1 MCLFIILKGKFPS
14 EALYKAA
21 QTSCGTRS
29 AASCWTAKY
38 LFHCGT
44 KGTFVLW
51 VCAVPRSA
59 SWFGFQ
65 FSGWRLRLCGLPEEC
80 VPRWTEPAVLEVR
93 GQGNSQLSCQKTQTN
108 KQRMTYVIHP
118 FSSSFSRP
126 DNFSDAVYSGL
137 RDLADVCS
145 FSFWSLCNITGIV
158 CSER

>member
-93 GQGNSQLSCQKTQTN
+93 GQGNSQLSCQKTH
-108 KQRMTYVIHP
+108 KQINRTYDIRD
-118 FSSSFSRP
+118 SSIFIQFLTAWQLLWCSLFRLTRP
-126 DNFSDAVYSGL
+126 CWCVQFFFLIFV
-137 RDLADVCS
+137 
-145 FSFWSLCNITGIV
+145 
-158 CSER
+158 